1 VSAEENVRLEIE
13 RRRLVAIVRGESAD
27 SAVNNVRVLAAAGVA
42 VLEISLGTPGALEAI
57 SAVSRE
63 LPAGH
68 LLGAGTVRSAVD
80 AEAAI
85 AAGASFLVSPHLAS
99 EVGEAAHQ
107 HEILHLRGVFT
118 PTELAAA
125 LDAGAQL
132 IKLFPA
138 GWLGPGYV
146 RDLLAPFPSALTDHD
161 LTKIRAWQEAGLN
174 VLAGDDPIAFRY
186 LAAGVDGAIGPP
198 MRSFGDARK
207 QPWLAG
213 SASAALHGKHRPRL
227 LSSSPTEVCPLRP
240 LTSSAPEE

>member
-99 EVGEAAHQ
+99 EVGEGH
-107 HEILHLRGVFT
+107 I
-118 PTELAAA
+118 
-125 LDAGAQL
+125 
-132 IKLFPA
+132 
-138 GWLGPGYV
+138 
-146 RDLLAPFPSALTDHD
+146 S
-161 LTKIRAWQEAGLN
+161 
-174 VLAGDDPIAFRY
+174 
-186 LAAGVDGAIGPP
+186 
-198 MRSFGDARK
+198 MRSSTCEAFSRRPSSR
-207 QPWLAG
+207 QP
-213 SASAALHGKHRPRL
+213 STR
-227 LSSSPTEVCPLRP
+227 
-240 LTSSAPEE
+240 APS